1 MRRDESMKTR
11 FNKIFSVLA
20 VFFFCLTTFTASAAD
35 FTSGAKLYLKPNSNW
50 ISDGARFAAY
60 FFYKDSKGN
69 ESNQLWASMNSI
81 GSGIYEVVAPK
92 SEDSNVTFNFVIFC
106 RMKGS
111 VATND
116 WSNKWNQ
123 SGDLVYDG
131 CKDLFTIS
139 SGLWDGFTTTWS
151 KYNPECFVTGNG
163 TSGNPWCGGKSWDTT
178 NSKMDANGS
187 IKFSKV
193 PTGVYEFKVVYG
205 CDWFGYTKL
214 DDASKKICSD
224 NNGNIKFTTTSCSDI
239 TIKYASGNISVTIT
253 PYTTKYYLAIGDT
266 KVEMT
271 LDDEKTQYVAL
282 KQNITTTDVLTI
294 KEESGCSNIEYTTLE
309 SGSCGTTSNG
319 SIKVAEDGLYDF
331 YFKLSNN
338 KLYIGANESNPTKYF
353 IMGIDGDWDNGI
365 EIKDKNPNNA
375 NEVMLTC
382 LNVTSDAQIKIKE
395 KKLCQEVWKNAVK
408 DGSVVDKPSNDDNIE
423 LPEGVYSFYYNTK
436 DHNLFIGNATPTK
449 AYITG
454 IAGDEKIEMDFD
466 KTKNEFVLQNQQV
479 QSTDKVKVL
488 LEWSCDATAE
498 YVALDGESCST
509 AESTVDGITM
519 NGGYYYDFYFKL
531 DSKQLYVGANT
542 ANPANADK
550 YYLMGVDG
558 DWTTGIE
565 LEPEGEDKMV
575 KLGQEISKTDQL
587 KIEKRTPCGN
597 ALYDGIEVESP
608 VPYYRGENNNI
619 VLEDGTYNFY
629 FDKITTQTYISGT
642 IDNANVVYLDPKVDN
657 SELNW
662 ESDNARFAVYYYKS
676 GPEPVQA
683 GWVTAKKDDNGRYY
697 AQFPSEYDTYI
708 WCRMNP
714 NSGVNNWDGEWNQTD
729 NITYD
734 ADKTLTKLTT
744 FGDGYNDVDAAS
756 YQMINCTFPAIDED
770 FPVMVRINQFV
781 ESDPCNYLFKSFED
795 AWEVLK
801 QNKALC
807 TVNGDAVTL
816 QHPVNMLVTNGD
828 KAYKGAT
835 EVHHTGGQVP
845 ATVIMFKDI
854 NPNGGEP
861 LVITTADPRGNRAVL
876 VHPVVRNCKN
886 ITFDRL
892 DIVGDKDT
900 KDNAMDMGVD
910 MGETAHSM
918 DNMALIPR
926 PDGAEPS
933 NITIQNCKV
942 ESWGRNALHIVGVKG
957 MHIEN
962 NEFFTHYDYTGSDE
976 ENKWAVDWGA
986 TIKFVN
992 STDIK
997 YLRNS
1002 SEGTLATSLFVQGC
1016 KRILVMN
1023 NVFWNDNAVKLNDL
1037 AKSDRTVASVRLVTY
1052 NNNDLKIENIGIYYN
1067 TFYIKDN
1074 EVGDGVY
1081 DHFDFF
1087 RLGGLM
1093 QNIDTEGERNA
1104 FNPEK
1109 IRFQYNNCY
1118 SYDDDIAG
1126 NNKKTDEKVK
1136 FYLQSFGHDTNWCQS
1151 FKYNNFWSEYDKN
1164 QEEKEP
1170 NHVSSNFEV
1179 GIFCTGENET
1189 YNAYIDMRGQVCA
1202 TDPDRPG
1209 ALVVKGSGLN
1219 IGTVI
1224 IDDVSGLGADKIFT
1238 DRLNGNTE
1246 DPIRPTIVV
1255 DNSNESL
1262 SPSDHIYKEP
1272 GAIHF
1277 YTSPIVGSQTTDV
1290 HVSSVALAEN
1300 SKVYLSIV
1308 DGDVDYFVITD
1319 GAGQSLPTDNTG
1331 TYLLTDKNGSL
1342 DNEPLF
1348 VTFKRPT
1355 GKTED
1360 ATYVAFL
1367 QIQPASDQ
1375 NLKLLIPLKGHNTV
1389 KVKDIKGAWT
1399 VGAFQQ
1405 REQKPVK
1412 TIIWS
1417 GAKSTD
1423 WDNRNNWY
1431 KEDGTVVTCLDVL
1444 DTDLTV
1450 IIPSKNSENYVTPD
1464 GGIINY
1470 PTLPAIS
1477 NEYDFK
1483 NARTNKWNGEQVNA
1497 GSNASA
1503 STTKVAN
1510 KIYLEYGASL
1520 VGVEQLNSDV
1530 ERYTEVEQEF
1540 VARRKEWLLVGSV
1553 VKPWELDEE
1562 GNQVFNNGEPK
1573 TRDFVSGDYYLNH
1586 LPHVYMH
1593 QARIDTDPE
1602 TGDLLVNWNESFA
1615 PLNVEVDPQKVFA
1628 IRLPN
1633 QYGPKKWPASIYN
1646 NRNGSNYDGD
1656 KPHTYSYKGRFYN
1669 ETDIP
1674 KYTNLE
1680 PGKPTLLTNTYPANI
1695 DVDELKKKGD
1705 ADGTFLI
1712 YDYDQESFVPVGGTD
1727 AVILSQHGFVFT
1739 PANNQLEIENKYF
1752 LNNETGHRSLQDDI
1766 LSLRLRV
1773 KNEKASVSSE
1783 LYISYDELKE
1793 DKVDYAVDA
1802 PKVFNGMVKALP
1814 DVYVMR
1820 YDKNWAALS
1829 IPDITKP
1836 IPLGVRVSIAD
1847 QTFKFTLVDSNLP
1860 FDIILEDR
1868 QEGKTYNLSAG
1879 ETCEVSDLVEGK
1891 CEGRFYINLQEIEEE
1906 LPEEGG
1912 DVTTD
1917 VEELDNSGIDIYT
1930 DGNRVIVSSTS
1941 DVELQ
1946 TVMVTDISGRHQVYN
1961 VSGQYITIDLPVS
1974 TGVYTISVIGDK
1986 ASRIEK
1992 LKLN

>member
-1 MRRDESMKTR
+1 M
-11 FNKIFSVLA
+11 FPLI
-20 VFFFCLTTFTASAAD
+20 
-35 FTSGAKLYLKPNSNW
+35 LK
-50 ISDGARFAAY
+50 
-60 FFYKDSKGN
+60 
-69 ESNQLWASMNSI
+69 
-81 GSGIYEVVAPK
+81 
-92 SEDSNVTFNFVIFC
+92 
-106 RMKGS
+106 
-111 VATND
+111 
-116 WSNKWNQ
+116 
-123 SGDLVYDG
+123 
-131 CKDLFTIS
+131 
-139 SGLWDGFTTTWS
+139 
-151 KYNPECFVTGNG
+151 
-163 TSGNPWCGGKSWDTT
+163 
-178 NSKMDANGS
+178 
-187 IKFSKV
+187 
-193 PTGVYEFKVVYG
+193 
-205 CDWFGYTKL
+205 
-214 DDASKKICSD
+214 
-224 NNGNIKFTTTSCSDI
+224 
-239 TIKYASGNISVTIT
+239 
-253 PYTTKYYLAIGDT
+253 
-266 KVEMT
+266 
-271 LDDEKTQYVAL
+271 
-282 KQNITTTDVLTI
+282 
-294 KEESGCSNIEYTTLE
+294 
-309 SGSCGTTSNG
+309 
-319 SIKVAEDGLYDF
+319 
-331 YFKLSNN
+331 
-338 KLYIGANESNPTKYF
+338 
-353 IMGIDGDWDNGI
+353 
-365 EIKDKNPNNA
+365 
-375 NEVMLTC
+375 
-382 LNVTSDAQIKIKE
+382 
-395 KKLCQEVWKNAVK
+395 
-408 DGSVVDKPSNDDNIE
+408 
-423 LPEGVYSFYYNTK
+423 
-436 DHNLFIGNATPTK
+436 
-449 AYITG
+449 
-454 IAGDEKIEMDFD
+454 
-466 KTKNEFVLQNQQV
+466 
-479 QSTDKVKVL
+479 
-488 LEWSCDATAE
+488 
-498 YVALDGESCST
+498 
-509 AESTVDGITM
+509 
-519 NGGYYYDFYFKL
+519 
-531 DSKQLYVGANT
+531 
-542 ANPANADK
+542 
-550 YYLMGVDG
+550 
-558 DWTTGIE
+558 
-565 LEPEGEDKMV
+565 
-575 KLGQEISKTDQL
+575 
-587 KIEKRTPCGN
+587 
-597 ALYDGIEVESP
+597 
-608 VPYYRGENNNI
+608 
-619 VLEDGTYNFY
+619 
-629 FDKITTQTYISGT
+629 
-642 IDNANVVYLDPKVDN
+642 
-657 SELNW
+657 
-662 ESDNARFAVYYYKS
+662 
-676 GPEPVQA
+676 
-683 GWVTAKKDDNGRYY
+683 
-697 AQFPSEYDTYI
+697 
-708 WCRMNP
+708 
-714 NSGVNNWDGEWNQTD
+714 
-729 NITYD
+729 
-734 ADKTLTKLTT
+734 
-744 FGDGYNDVDAAS
+744 
-756 YQMINCTFPAIDED
+756 
-770 FPVMVRINQFV
+770 
-781 ESDPCNYLFKSFED
+781 
-795 AWEVLK
+795 
-801 QNKALC
+801 
-807 TVNGDAVTL
+807 
-816 QHPVNMLVTNGD
+816 
-828 KAYKGAT
+828 
-835 EVHHTGGQVP
+835 
-845 ATVIMFKDI
+845 
-854 NPNGGEP
+854 
-861 LVITTADPRGNRAVL
+861 
-876 VHPVVRNCKN
+876 
-886 ITFDRL
+886 
-892 DIVGDKDT
+892 
-900 KDNAMDMGVD
+900 
-910 MGETAHSM
+910 
-918 DNMALIPR
+918 
-926 PDGAEPS
+926 
-933 NITIQNCKV
+933 
-942 ESWGRNALHIVGVKG
+942 
-957 MHIEN
+957 
-962 NEFFTHYDYTGSDE
+962 
-976 ENKWAVDWGA
+976 
-986 TIKFVN
+986 
-992 STDIK
+992 
-997 YLRNS
+997 
-1002 SEGTLATSLFVQGC
+1002 
-1016 KRILVMN
+1016 
-1023 NVFWNDNAVKLNDL
+1023 
-1037 AKSDRTVASVRLVTY
+1037 
-1052 NNNDLKIENIGIYYN
+1052 
-1067 TFYIKDN
+1067 
-1074 EVGDGVY
+1074 
-1081 DHFDFF
+1081 
-1087 RLGGLM
+1087 
-1093 QNIDTEGERNA
+1093 
-1104 FNPEK
+1104 
-1109 IRFQYNNCY
+1109 
-1118 SYDDDIAG
+1118 
-1126 NNKKTDEKVK
+1126 
-1136 FYLQSFGHDTNWCQS
+1136 
-1151 FKYNNFWSEYDKN
+1151 
-1164 QEEKEP
+1164 
-1170 NHVSSNFEV
+1170 
-1179 GIFCTGENET
+1179 CTGENET

-1602 TGDLLVNWNESFA
+1602 AGDLVVNWNESFA

-1674 KYTNLE
+1674 RYTNLE

-1695 DVDELKKKGD
+1695 DADELKNKGNSEGN
-1705 ADGTFLI
+1705 AGTYLI
-1712 YDYDQESFVPVGGTD
+1712 YDYEQESFVPVGNRTD

-1739 PANNQLEIENKYF
+1739 PANNQLAIGNEYF
-1752 LNNETGHRSLQDDI
+1752 LNNETGHRSLTDDI

-1783 LYISYDELKE
+1783 VYISYDEFKE

-1802 PKVFNGMVKALP
+1802 PKVFNDMVKALP
-1814 DVYVMR
+1814 EVYVMR

-1836 IPLGVRVSIAD
+1836 IPLGVRDSID
-1847 QTFKFTLVDSNLP
+1847 DPIFKFTLVDSNLP
-1860 FDIILEDR
+1860 FDVILEDR
-1868 QEGKTYNLSAG
+1868 KERKTYNLSAG
-1879 ETCEVSDLVEGK
+1879 ETCEVSDLVKGK
-1891 CEGRFYINLQEIEEE
+1891 CEGRFYINLRDSQVEE

-1930 DGNRVIVSSTS
+1930 DGNRVTVSSTS

>member
-20 VFFFCLTTFTASAAD
+20 VFFFCLTTFTAGAAEAD
-35 FTSGAKLYLKPNSNW
+35 IPAGTKLYLKPNSNW
-50 ISDGARFAAY
+50 KESNARFAAY
-60 FFYKDSKGN
+60 FYGN
-69 ESNQLWASMNSI
+69 GNTWVSMKQVSTC
-81 GSGIYEVVAPK
+81 GIYEVTSPNK
-92 SEDSNVTFNFVIFC
+92 KYTNVIFC
-106 RMKGS
+106 RMNPDYS
-111 VATND
+111 VNDWNGDGKPTYLWNQTEDLIWESATNT
-116 WSNKWNQ
+116 
-123 SGDLVYDG
+123 Y
-131 CKDLFTIS
+131 
-139 SGLWDGFTTTWS
+139 
-151 KYNPECFVTGNG
+151 
-163 TSGNPWCGGKSWDTT
+163 
-178 NSKMDANGS
+178 
-187 IKFSKV
+187 
-193 PTGVYEFKVVYG
+193 
-205 CDWFGYTKL
+205 
-214 DDASKKICSD
+214 
-224 NNGNIKFTTTSCSDI
+224 
-239 TIKYASGNISVTIT
+239 
-253 PYTTKYYLAIGDT
+253 
-266 KVEMT
+266 
-271 LDDEKTQYVAL
+271 
-282 KQNITTTDVLTI
+282 TI
-294 KEESGCSNIEYTTLE
+294 KEGAWSKGEGGWSDIIYPASTEYKILGIE
-309 SGSCGTTSNG
+309 
-319 SIKVAEDGLYDF
+319 
-331 YFKLSNN
+331 
-338 KLYIGANESNPTKYF
+338 
-353 IMGIDGDWDNGI
+353 GDWDWADGLSFEPHNNSEVKYQCLEVNDKEEVKI
-365 EIKDKNPNNA
+365 VVKDVCGND
-375 NEVMLTC
+375 TW
-382 LNVTSDAQIKIKE
+382 I
-395 KKLCQEVWKNAVK
+395 NAVN
-408 DGSVVDKPSNDDNIE
+408 GASVVSQPSGEGNIV
-423 LPEGVYSFYYNTK
+423 LPKGFYDLYYHKTNKNVY
-436 DHNLFIGNATPTK
+436 IGNATPTSC
-449 AYITG
+449 YLVGTEG
-454 IAGDEKIEMDFD
+454 GDKVMTLKD
-466 KTKNEFVLQNQQV
+466 NQYELKDIQV
-479 QSTDKVKVL
+479 KSTDKVKVKL
-488 LEWSCDATAE
+488 VYDCGNIE
-498 YVALDGESCST
+498 YVDLDGASCST
-509 AESTVDGITM
+509 VKSTDNGITFSKD
-519 NGGYYYDFYFKL
+519 GYYDFYFKS
-531 DSKQLYVGANT
+531 DKTIYVGANES
-542 ANPANADK
+542 NPANADK

-558 DWTTGIE
+558 DWDNGIE
-565 LEPEGEDKMV
+565 LKPNPDKDGEYILLEQAIDNSEDAIKIV
-575 KLGQEISKTDQL
+575 KK
-587 KIEKRTPCGN
+587 TPCGD
-597 ALYDGIEVESP
+597 AFYHTIKSDSP
-608 VPYYRGENNNI
+608 YGSNDSNDNNNI
-619 VLEDGTYNFY
+619 KLPSGTYDFCFNTNTNPNQ
-629 FDKITTQTYISGT
+629 IYISGT
-642 IDNANVVYLDPKVDN
+642 LGKTNVVYLDPKAENGD
-657 SELNW
+657 EW
-662 ESDNARFAVYYYKS
+662 EMDGARFAVYYFNDNTH
-676 GPEPVQA
+676 
-683 GWVTAKKDDNGRYY
+683 GWVSADKCDGLYFASIPDEYNYNWARIKKDGSNSWDDRCNQTG
-697 AQFPSEYDTYI
+697 QIEYDKT
-708 WCRMNP
+708 
-714 NSGVNNWDGEWNQTD
+714 
-729 NITYD
+729 
-734 ADKTLTKLTT
+734 KTLTKLTKPSEGYAYDYDSYQT
-744 FGDGYNDVDAAS
+744 RYTGICGKNYNDLD
-756 YQMINCTFPAIDED
+756 CTFPAIIPGE
-770 FPVMVRINQFV
+770 PVMVRINQFV
-781 ESDPCNYLFKSFED
+781 ESDPCNYLFQSFEE
-795 AWEVLK
+795 AWIVLK
-801 QNKALC
+801 QNKDLC
-807 TVNGDAVTL
+807 TVDGDAVTL
-816 QHPVNMLVTNGD
+816 KHPVNMLVTYGAE
-828 KAYKGAT
+828 AYKGAT
-835 EVHHTGGQVP
+835 DVHHTGGQVP

-876 VHPVVRNCKN
+876 VHPVVRNCRN

-910 MGETAHSM
+910 MGGTAHSM
-918 DNMALIPR
+918 ENMALILR
-926 PDGAEPS
+926 PDDAEPS

-1081 DHFDFF
+1081 DYFDFF

-1202 TDPDRPG
+1202 TEPDHPG

-1272 GAIHF
+1272 GTIHF

-1319 GAGQSLPTDNTG
+1319 GAGQSLQTDAIG
-1331 TYLLTDKNGSL
+1331 TYLLTDNKGSL
-1342 DNEPLF
+1342 DNAPLF

-1405 REQKPVK
+1405 REQRPVK

-1477 NEYDFK
+1477 NESDFK

-1602 TGDLLVNWNESFA
+1602 AGDLVVNWNESFA
-1615 PLNVEVDPQKVFA
+1615 PLDVKVDPQKVFA

-1674 KYTNLE
+1674 RYTNLE

>member
-11 FNKIFSVLA
+11 FNKIFSILA
-20 VFFFCLTTFTASAAD
+20 VFFFCLTSFTAGAANIPAG
-35 FTSGAKLYLKPNSNW
+35 TRLYLKPNSNW
-50 ISDGARFAAY
+50 EVDNARFAAY
-60 FFYKDSKGN
+60 FFTDNVGSD
-69 ESNQLWASMNSI
+69 WVSMTDCD
-81 GSGIYEVVAPK
+81 GDGIYEVTSPDDK
-92 SEDSNVTFNFVIFC
+92 EFTNVIFC
-106 RMKGS
+106 RMNPG
-111 VATND
+111 ATTNNWD
-116 WSNKWNQ
+116 SKWNQ
-123 SGDLVYDG
+123 TSDLTYDG
-131 CKDLFTIS
+131 TNNMYTVK
-139 SGLWDGFTTTWS
+139 SGTWDKGGGTWS
-151 KYNPECFVTGNG
+151 SYNMYFIAGNG
-163 TSGNPWCGGKSWDTT
+163 TAGNAWCNGNNWEPAYCANRMLDTDNDNVKSITFKT
-178 NSKMDANGS
+178 VPNGN
-187 IKFSKV
+187 
-193 PTGVYEFKVVYG
+193 YEFKITNG
-205 CDWFGYTKL
+205 SWNQSWGYEGGNYAFTTDK
-214 DDASKKICSD
+214 CSD
-224 NNGNIKFTTTSCSDI
+224 
-239 TIKYASGNISVTIT
+239 VTVT
-253 PYTTKYYLAIGDT
+253 FNTDT
-266 KVEMT
+266 KAIDVDTKPIEG
-271 LDDEKTQYVAL
+271 YVL
-282 KQNITTTDVLTI
+282 KGVKN
-294 KEESGCSNIEYTTLE
+294 
-309 SGSCGTTSNG
+309 
-319 SIKVAEDGLYDF
+319 
-331 YFKLSNN
+331 
-338 KLYIGANESNPTKYF
+338 
-353 IMGIDGDWDNGI
+353 DWDNGI
-365 EIKDKNPNNA
+365 SLKNNDKNT
-375 NEVMLTC
+375 NEVML
-382 LNVTSDAQIKIKE
+382 LNQPISRETD
-395 KKLCQEVWKNAVK
+395 AVK
-408 DGSVVDKPSNDDNIE
+408 VVYKNPCAESKYYGSV
-423 LPEGVYSFYYNTK
+423 
-436 DHNLFIGNATPTK
+436 
-449 AYITG
+449 
-454 IAGDEKIEMDFD
+454 
-466 KTKNEFVLQNQQV
+466 
-479 QSTDKVKVL
+479 
-488 LEWSCDATAE
+488 
-498 YVALDGESCST
+498 
-509 AESTVDGITM
+509 
-519 NGGYYYDFYFKL
+519 KL
-531 DSKQLYVGANT
+531 S
-542 ANPANADK
+542 
-550 YYLMGVDG
+550 
-558 DWTTGIE
+558 
-565 LEPEGEDKMV
+565 
-575 KLGQEISKTDQL
+575 
-587 KIEKRTPCGN
+587 
-597 ALYDGIEVESP
+597 SP
-608 VPYYRGENNNI
+608 VPYTFDDDGNI
-619 VLEDGTYNFY
+619 LLEDGTYDFY
-629 FDKITTQTYISGT
+629 FNKESKEIYIGGEVENLIT
-642 IDNANVVYLDPKVDN
+642 VYLDPEVEDGTK
-657 SELNW
+657 W
-662 ESDNARFAVYYYKS
+662 TSDNARFAVYYYKK
-676 GPEPVQA
+676 GTTPVQA
-683 GWVTAKKDDNGRYY
+683 GWVSAKKDDNGLYY
-697 AQFPSEYDTYI
+697 AQFPAAYDTYI
-708 WCRMNP
+708 WCRMDP

-770 FPVMVRINQFV
+770 FPVMVYINQFV
-781 ESDPCNYLFKSFED
+781 DESDPCNYLFKSFEE

-807 TVNGDAVTL
+807 TVDGDAVTL
-816 QHPVNMLVTNGD
+816 KHPVNMLVTYGGE
-828 KAYKGAT
+828 AYKGAT

-876 VHPVVRNCKN
+876 VHPVVRSCKN

-910 MGETAHSM
+910 MGDTAHNM
-918 DNMALIPR
+918 DNMAKIER
-926 PDGAEPS
+926 PDDAEPS

-976 ENKWAVDWGA
+976 DNKWAVDWGA

-1002 SEGTLATSLFVQGC
+1002 SEGTLATSLFIQGC

-1023 NVFWNDNAVKLNDL
+1023 NVFWNDNAVNFSGL
-1037 AKSDRTVASVRLVTY
+1037 ADSDRTVASVRLVTY

-1067 TFYIKDN
+1067 TFYIKDS
-1074 EVGDGVY
+1074 EVGDGKY

-1087 RLGGLM
+1087 RLGGYM
-1093 QNIDTEGERNA
+1093 QYIDTEEERNV

-1126 NNKKTDEKVK
+1126 NNKDEDQPVK
-1136 FYLQSFGHDTNWCQS
+1136 FYLQSFGKTDYNWCQS
-1151 FKYNNFWSEYDKN
+1151 FKYNNFWSEYDKD
-1164 QEEKEP
+1164 QEEKDP
-1170 NHVSSNFEV
+1170 NHVASNFEV

-1202 TDPDRPG
+1202 TDPEHPG

-1238 DRLNGNTE
+1238 DRLNGNAE
-1246 DPIRPTIVV
+1246 NPIRPTIVV

-1272 GAIHF
+1272 GTIHF
-1277 YTSPIVGSQTTDV
+1277 YTSPIVASQTTDV
-1290 HVSSVALAEN
+1290 HVSSVALDKN

-1319 GAGQSLPTDNTG
+1319 GAGQSLPTDAIG
-1331 TYLLTDKNGSL
+1331 TYLTTDNNGSL
-1342 DNEPLF
+1342 DNAPLF

-1355 GKTED
+1355 GQTED
-1360 ATYVAFL
+1360 ATFSAFL
-1367 QIQPASDQ
+1367 QIQPASDES
-1375 NLKLLIPLKGHNTV
+1375 LKLLIPLRGHNTV

-1444 DTDLTV
+1444 DADLTV
-1450 IIPSKNSENYVTPD
+1450 IIPSKNSEKYITPD

-1483 NARTNKWNGEQVNA
+1483 NARTNKWNGEHVNA

-1520 VGVEQLNSDV
+1520 VGVEQLNSGV

-1540 VARRKEWLLVGSV
+1540 TARRKDWLLVGSV
-1553 VKPWELDEE
+1553 VKPWDLDE
-1562 GNQVFNNGEPK
+1562 NGEQVLDEYNKPK

-1593 QARIDTDPE
+1593 EARIDTE
-1602 TGDLLVNWNESFA
+1602 SGDVVVNWNETFA
-1615 PLNVEVDPQKVFA
+1615 PLNVVVDPQKVFA
-1628 IRLPN
+1628 VRLPN
-1633 QYGPKKWPASIYN
+1633 QYGPKKFPASIYN
-1646 NRNGSNYDGD
+1646 KRTEGANYDGD

-1669 ETDIP
+1669 ESRVPYYEGLTAG
-1674 KYTNLE
+1674 E
-1680 PGKPTLLTNTYPANI
+1680 PVLLTNTYPANI
-1695 DVDELKKKGD
+1695 DADELAGKGD
-1705 ADGTFLI
+1705 AEGTFLI

-1739 PANNQLEIENKYF
+1739 PANNQLTIENKYF
-1752 LNNETGHRSLQDDI
+1752 LNNETGHRSLTDDI
-1766 LSLRLRV
+1766 LSLRLSV

-1783 LYISYDELKE
+1783 VYIRYDEFKE
-1793 DKVDYAVDA
+1793 DKMDYAVDA
-1802 PKVFNGMVKALP
+1802 PKVFNGMVPALP

-1820 YDKNWAALS
+1820 YDKNWAGLS
-1829 IPDITKP
+1829 LPDITKP
-1836 IPLGVRVSIAD
+1836 IPLGVRVSAAN
-1847 QTFKFTLVDSNLP
+1847 QVFKFTLVDSNLP

-1868 QEGKTYNLSAG
+1868 QEEKTYNLSAG
-1879 ETCEVSDLVEGK
+1879 ETCEVSDLVVGK
-1891 CEGRFYINLQEIEEE
+1891 CEGRFYLNLSERSIEE
-1906 LPEEGG
+1906 LPEGG
-1912 DVTTD
+1912 EDVTTD
-1917 VEELDNSGIDIYT
+1917 VQESDIENSGIDIYT
-1930 DGNRVIVSSTS
+1930 EGNKIVVSSTS

-1946 TVMVTDISGRHQVYN
+1946 TIMISDISGRHQVYN
-1961 VSGQYITIDLPVS
+1961 VSGRYVTIDLPVS
-1974 TGVYTISVIGDK
+1974 TGVYTIYAIGDK
-1986 ASRIEK
+1986 ASRTEK